1 MSEHKNTIIE
11 RFEKIK
17 SNIALAEPIKQAKII
32 AVSKT
37 FSLEQIKPLIDY
49 GHDHFGENKVQEAKT
64 KWAEQKKISKHLKL
78 HMIGKLQRNKVKEA
92 VQTFDYIH
100 SLDNQKLADEIV
112 KHQRNLNK
120 KLQYFIQVNI
130 GNEIQKSGI
139 SVNEL
144 DSFYNY
150 CIKEL
155 NLKVIGLMVIP
166 PNDVNTEK
174 YFKSINELNQSLGLE
189 DLSMG
194 MSADYLKAVKY
205 RSTFLRIGSSIFGSR
220 F

>member
-17 SNIALAEPIKQAKII
+17 SNIALAEPIKPAKII